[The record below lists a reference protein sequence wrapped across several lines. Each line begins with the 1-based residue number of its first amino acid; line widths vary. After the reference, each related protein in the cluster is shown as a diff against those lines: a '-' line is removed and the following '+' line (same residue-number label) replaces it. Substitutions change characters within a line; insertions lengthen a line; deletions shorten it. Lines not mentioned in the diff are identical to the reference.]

1 MLFRRTNSGWIA
13 QAPAKVNLFL
23 RVVARRPDGF
33 HELETVMAKLSLAD
47 ELRFDPLAE
56 NRIDLAVR
64 LAYPRSLGTMEIP
77 ATADNLVHKAADLLC
92 RETGTTAGI
101 RITLTKH
108 VPAAAGLGGGS
119 SDAATTLLVLNQIWN
134 LGLSKIDLC
143 GLAARLG
150 SDVPFFVAKDA
161 CALCTGRGERM
172 EPIPM
177 RRCLH
182 LVLAK
187 PRSGLSTAA
196 VYKGCTPE
204 PNGPDVKKW
213 LREWQNRAVMWSA
226 QGLHNSLQSPAEILN
241 ADVTRLKERFS
252 QLPVCGHQLTGSG
265 SAYFGICRDARQA
278 RRLAA
283 TLRQQGVPWA
293 VAVTTRA

>member
-1 MLFRRTNSGWIA
+1 MLYRRTSSGWTA

-23 RVVARRPDGF
+23 RVIARRPDGF
-33 HELETVMAKLSLAD
+33 HELETVMTKLDLAD
-47 ELRFDPLAE
+47 DLHFEPLDGDA
-56 NRIDLAVR
+56 IDLQVK
-64 LAYPRSLGTMEIP
+64 LAYPRSLGAMEIP
-77 ATADNLVHKAADLLC
+77 ASADNLVYKAAELLR
-92 RETGTTAGI
+92 RETGTQHGV

-119 SDAATTLLVLNQIWN
+119 SDAATTLIVLNEMWQLRFSN
-134 LGLSKIDLC
+134 ADLC
-143 GLAARLG
+143 SLAAQLG
-150 SDVPFFVAKDA
+150 SDVPFFVANDA
-161 CALCTGRGERM
+161 CALCTGRGEKM
-172 EPIPM
+172 EPVPV

-187 PRSGLSTAA
+187 PQSGLSTAA
-196 VYKGCTPE
+196 VYKGCRPE
-204 PNGPDVKKW
+204 PDGPFAEEW
-213 LREWQNRAVMWSA
+213 LRKWQDGAVIHA
-226 QGLHNSLQSPAEILN
+226 ARGLHNSLQTPAEILN

-252 QLPVCGHQLTGSG
+252 QFPVCGHQLTGSG

-283 TLRQQGVPWA
+283 NLRQQGIPWA